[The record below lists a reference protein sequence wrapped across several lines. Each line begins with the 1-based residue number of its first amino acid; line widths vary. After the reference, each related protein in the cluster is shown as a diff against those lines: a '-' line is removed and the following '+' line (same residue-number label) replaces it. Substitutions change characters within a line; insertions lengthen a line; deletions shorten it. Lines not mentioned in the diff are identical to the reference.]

1 MAYQL
6 KRLMHFKLIAE
17 INIAIAAVFKYC
29 PLCSKC
35 KANGVFSK
43 VIVSS

>member
-1 MAYQL
+1 MAYQIN
-6 KRLMHFKLIAE
+6 RIMHFKLIAV
-17 INIAIAAVFKYC
+17 IIIAIAMVFKYC
-29 PLCSKC
+29 SLCSKC